1 MFNDLDETLRQ
12 LLIADVPLDP
22 REVDIAFDRPTRE
35 WSSRLSKPTLNLFLF
50 DIRERM
56 DFRDD
61 SWTVTRNADG
71 KAERKRPPRR
81 VDVAYFVTAWARE
94 PADEHRILAG
104 VLACM
109 YRQGAISTEFL
120 QGDLQKAAVPVLAR
134 PTMPD
139 HLAKPYELWGVL
151 DNELRASLT
160 WVSTVPLDVFAPVT
174 GPLVRTVE
182 LGFQRQGEAWRE
194 AFVRVGGIA
203 HARGNA
209 LVGIPNARVRV
220 EGTALESWTD
230 QEGRFIFPRLLPGDY
245 QLTLEGPGGLNAAQ
259 TVTVPSES
267 YDIPV

>member
-50 DIRERM
+50 DIRERV

-61 SWTVTRNADG
+61 SWTVTRTADG

-81 VDVAYFVTAWARE
+81 IDVAYFVTAWARE

-109 YRQGAISTEFL
+109 YRQAAISPDFL
-120 QGDLQKAAVPVLAR
+120 QGDLQKSVVPVLAR
-134 PTMPD
+134 TMTPD

-151 DNELRASLT
+151 DNEIRASLT

-174 GPLVRTVE
+174 GPIVRTVE
-182 LGFQRQGEAWRE
+182 LGFHADGEAWRE

-203 HARGNA
+203 HARGNP
-209 LVGIPNARVRV
+209 LVGVPNARIRV
-220 EGTALESWTD
+220 AGTALETWTD
-230 QEGRFIFPRLLPGDY
+230 QDGRFIFPRLLPGDY

-259 TVTVPSES
+259 QVTVPSES
-267 YDIPV
+267 YDISV

>member
-12 LLIADVPLDP
+12 VLIADVPLDP

-50 DIRERM
+50 DIRERI

-61 SWTVTRNADG
+61 SWAVAL
-71 KAERKRPPRR
+71 KANGQKERVRPPRR
-81 VDVAYFVTAWARE
+81 IDCAYFVTAWARE

-109 YRQGAISTEFL
+109 YRQAAIAEEFL
-120 QGDLQKAAVPVLAR
+120 QGELLKSTVNILAR
-134 PTMPD
+134 AAAPD

-160 WVSTVPLDVFAPVT
+160 WVATAPMEVFAAVS
-174 GPLVRTVE
+174 GPMVRSLE
-182 LGFQRQGEAWRE
+182 LGFTRPGDGWRE
-194 AFVRVGGIA
+194 AFTRVGGVA
-203 HARGNA
+203 HKAGDLLDPVA
-209 LVGIPNARVRV
+209 NARVRV

-230 QEGRFIFPRLLPGDY
+230 SEGKFLFPRLLPGEY
-245 QLTLEGPGGLNAAQ
+245 ELLLEGRDGLHGQ
-259 TVTVPSES
+259 RRVVVPSDS
-267 YDIPV
+267 YDLPV

>member
-50 DIRERM
+50 DIRERV

-61 SWTVTRNADG
+61 SWTISRSAEG

-94 PADEHRILAG
+94 PADEHRLLAG

-109 YRQGAISTEFL
+109 YRQAAIAPDFL
-120 QGDLQKAAVPVLAR
+120 QGELQKSVVPVLAR
-134 PTMPD
+134 TTMPD

-160 WVSTVPLDVFAPVT
+160 WVSTVPLDVFAPRT
-174 GPLVRTVE
+174 GPMVRTVE
-182 LGFQRQGEAWRE
+182 LGFQREGEGWRE
-194 AFVRVGGIA
+194 SFLRVGGVA
-203 HARGNA
+203 HARGNQA
-209 LVGIPNARVRV
+209 VGIPNARIRV
-220 EGTALESWTD
+220 EGTALETWTD
-230 QEGRFIFPRLLPGDY
+230 EEGRFNFPRLLPGEY
-245 QLTLEGPGGLNAAQ
+245 KLTLEGPGGLSAAQ
-259 TVTVPSES
+259 PVTVPSES

>member
-50 DIRERM
+50 DIRERV

-61 SWTVTRNADG
+61 SWTVSRNADG
-71 KAERKRPPRR
+71 KSERKRAPRR

-151 DNELRASLT
+151 DNEIRASLT
-160 WVSTVPLDVFAPVT
+160 WVSTVPMDVFAPVT
-174 GPLVRTVE
+174 GPIVRTVE
-182 LGFQRQGEAWRE
+182 LGFHREGEGWRE

-203 HARGNA
+203 YVRGNELA
-209 LVGIPNARVRV
+209 GIPNARVRV
-220 EGTALESWTD
+220 EGTALETWTD
-230 QEGRFIFPRLLPGDY
+230 QEGRFTFPRLLPGDY
-245 QLTLEGPGGLNAAQ
+245 RLTLEGPGGQNAAQ
-259 TVTVPSES
+259 PVTVPSES